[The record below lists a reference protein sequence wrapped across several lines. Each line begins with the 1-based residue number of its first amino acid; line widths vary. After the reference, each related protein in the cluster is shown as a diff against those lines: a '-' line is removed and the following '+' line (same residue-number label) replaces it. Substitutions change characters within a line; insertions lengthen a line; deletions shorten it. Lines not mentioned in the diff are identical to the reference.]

1 MADKKR
7 LLVTGSC
14 GFIFGN
20 FLRQVVYEKYP
31 YQLIS
36 LDKVNTQSI
45 NSMYWNKNH
54 IFYIA
59 DIRDSHII
67 DTIFQLE
74 KPEIVIHGAAETIS
88 NHLTENANSIISSNV
103 LGTQNIINACVKYK
117 VKKLVYMSTD
127 KVYGPLSL
135 EDNLKLESDN
145 FSPKTPFAA
154 TKVAGELLIKA
165 AHESSELNYNIIRGT
180 NNYGPRQSIQKLIP
194 KIIKCALNKE
204 TIPIYGSGS
213 QVRTWTHVQ
222 DTCNGIYN
230 VLQHGRDNETYNMSS
245 GQEFSNLEIAMH
257 VCNALGKG
265 HDLIRHVQDPLK
277 PHDLRYGINSS
288 KLKELGWKPIFKFKD
303 GIAETVQWY
312 LNNQWY
318 FK

>member
-14 GFIFGN
+14 GFILGN

-54 IFYIA
+54 TFYIA

-74 KPEIVIHGAAETIS
+74 KPEIVLHGAAETFSDSSI
-88 NHLTENANSIISSNV
+88 ENTNSIISSNV
-103 LGTQNIINACVKYK
+103 LGTQTIINACVKYK
-117 VKKLVYMSTD
+117 VKKLVYLSTD
-127 KVYGPLSL
+127 KVYGPSSL
-135 EDNLKLESDN
+135 DDSPKLELDNL
-145 FSPKTPFAA
+145 SPRNAYAA

-165 AHESSELNYNIIRGT
+165 AQESFDLKYNIIRNS
-180 NNYGPRQSIQKLIP
+180 NNYGPRQSVQKLIP
-194 KIIKCALNKE
+194 KIIKCVINNE
-204 TIPIYGSGS
+204 TIPIYGQGS
-213 QVRTWTHVQ
+213 QLRSWTHVQ
-222 DTCNGIYN
+222 DTCTGIYT
-230 VLQHGRDNETYNMSS
+230 VLQFGKDNETYNMSS

-257 VCNALGKG
+257 VCNTLGQG
-265 HDLIRHVQDPLK
+265 HNLIRHVEDPLK
-277 PHDLRYGINSS
+277 PHDLRYSINSS
-288 KLKELGWKPIFKFKD
+288 KLKNIGWKSNLKFKD
-303 GIAETVQWY
+303 GIAGAVNWY

-318 FK
+318 LR